1 MLSFKVEAELAKWE
15 CGKYTHIT
23 RAVQVLDAK
32 IINLETIFSRP
43 AQDCPVP
50 VAVVFVYFFLD
61 TVTGALTYQF
71 EELACCLAIFRH
83 GVLRRAMGALKLVP
97 LLALQAQVAAR
108 NGESSED
115 ERWFSCSAE
124 AWFDEPSRSVRVS
137 LWACRW
143 FDTSG
148 PGALS
153 RPGFGQV
160 AAKIPAEACADG
172 TWSDEASVWLQ
183 RDGLVHQQK
192 YVGACLPEEELPR
205 RRDPPWLPKQRPVPE
220 RAPNDQDNSP
230 GWSAPSGSPSS
241 GIPPLDLSAPMR
253 YGPKAAGIIRSI
265 DEELAAKID
274 APEDERKRIM
284 RKYLMRWHPDKNQ
297 EESKET
303 TTAVIQHLYARKA
316 WFVEGAPAHEENVQ
330 HEVGGQSL
338 APGMYERWLD
348 RIIGDKLQ
356 VRQLHDLATSFEQ
369 TRLVPPPMH
378 VEEEVLGQSVD
389 HQEVSGTKGII
400 ESSQEGE
407 VVAKPT
413 AEREKLD
420 LSTLL
425 ANIFDAADE
434 ENEFE
439 LRHKEVADLLYATPL
454 SLTDWDIKLLLTTAT
469 EFETGRIEY
478 KPFVQ
483 AAPEIIGALR
493 QRRAAFEERR
503 RTAPE
508 ETPVTM
514 EAIELCFGEEIEEV
528 ARTMR
533 EAFGQVDPA
542 GQGTLSRH
550 EFRTCLMSKLERLSL
565 QEVQMLMQMCREDE
579 QGNVLYEEF
588 PMLLQRLRID
598 ALHNALVETD
608 VGMLRMH
615 LILLARRL
623 SLPSDNI
630 MPAATL
636 RIHII
641 LSIVHPDEHGDV
653 EFGYFLRV
661 CCTVIPWM
669 FDTSAFAEKAAT
681 IAKEKADA
689 LAKQEL
695 EELQGLSS
703 SLANK
708 KRGMDEEDQED
719 QQQNAP
725 DRDAVE
731 KSLIHVGTQADDK
744 HRNPPTLEVRRFLEA
759 MKQES
764 EKCQLSEAELRGFVA
779 EAEIDQRGEVAYV
792 DHIKTWTPI
801 LFELR
806 KSRIYDGILAKV
818 TPLP

>member
-1 MLSFKVEAELAKWE
+1 MHTVGGVRVEQALEKVEAELAKWE

-71 EELACCLAIFRH
+71 E
-83 GVLRRAMGALKLVP
+83 
-97 LLALQAQVAAR
+97 
-108 NGESSED
+108 
-115 ERWFSCSAE
+115 
-124 AWFDEPSRSVRVS
+124 
-137 LWACRW
+137 
-143 FDTSG
+143 
-148 PGALS
+148 
-153 RPGFGQV
+153 
-160 AAKIPAEACADG
+160 
-172 TWSDEASVWLQ
+172 
-183 RDGLVHQQK
+183 
-192 YVGACLPEEELPR
+192 
-205 RRDPPWLPKQRPVPE
+205 
-220 RAPNDQDNSP
+220 
-230 GWSAPSGSPSS
+230 
-241 GIPPLDLSAPMR
+241 
-253 YGPKAAGIIRSI
+253 
-265 DEELAAKID
+265 
-274 APEDERKRIM
+274 
-284 RKYLMRWHPDKNQ
+284 
-297 EESKET
+297 
-303 TTAVIQHLYARKA
+303 
-316 WFVEGAPAHEENVQ
+316 EENVQ

-400 ESSQEGE
+400 ESPQEGE

-469 EFETGRIEY
+469 EFETRRIEY

-630 MPAATL
+630 MPVWDL
-636 RIHII
+636 RNVLLSADQLCLSRMQIHII

-806 KSRIYDGILAKV
+806 KSRIYDGILAKEWGPDEEELV
-818 TPLP
+818 NLASYEAQFPLHQTGEGEEEERPASVASSASGKSARARKKEKAAGKASRNSSRSLRSDSQSSLGSERSHASRRA

>member
-1 MLSFKVEAELAKWE
+1 MRPELDRMHTVGGVRVEQALEKVEAELAKWE

-71 EELACCLAIFRH
+71 E
-83 GVLRRAMGALKLVP
+83 
-97 LLALQAQVAAR
+97 
-108 NGESSED
+108 
-115 ERWFSCSAE
+115 
-124 AWFDEPSRSVRVS
+124 
-137 LWACRW
+137 
-143 FDTSG
+143 
-148 PGALS
+148 
-153 RPGFGQV
+153 
-160 AAKIPAEACADG
+160 
-172 TWSDEASVWLQ
+172 
-183 RDGLVHQQK
+183 
-192 YVGACLPEEELPR
+192 
-205 RRDPPWLPKQRPVPE
+205 
-220 RAPNDQDNSP
+220 
-230 GWSAPSGSPSS
+230 
-241 GIPPLDLSAPMR
+241 
-253 YGPKAAGIIRSI
+253 
-265 DEELAAKID
+265 
-274 APEDERKRIM
+274 
-284 RKYLMRWHPDKNQ
+284 
-297 EESKET
+297 
-303 TTAVIQHLYARKA
+303 
-316 WFVEGAPAHEENVQ
+316 EENVQ

-389 HQEVSGTKGII
+389 HQEVSGTKGVT

-407 VVAKPT
+407 VVAGPT

-503 RTAPE
+503 RTALE

-542 GQGTLSRH
+542 GQGTLTRH

-623 SLPSDNI
+623 GLPSDNI
-630 MPAATL
+630 MPVWDL
-636 RIHII
+636 RNVLLSADQLCLSRMQIHII

-806 KSRIYDGILAKV
+806 KSRIYDGILAKEWGPDEEELV
-818 TPLP
+818 NLTSYEAQFPLHPTGEGEEEERPASVASSASGKSARARKKEKAAGKASRNSSRSLRSDSQSSLGSERSHASRRA

>member
-1 MLSFKVEAELAKWE
+1 MFYVDSVPKVEAELAKWE

-61 TVTGALTYQF
+61 TVTGALTYHPPR
-71 EELACCLAIFRH
+71 LACCLAIVRH

-97 LLALQAQVAAR
+97 LLALQAHVAAR
-108 NGESSED
+108 NGESSEE

-124 AWFDEPSRSVRVS
+124 AWFHEPSQSVRVS
-137 LWACRW
+137 LWVRGRQAQRFVSRGSNHCQPLGRTLTGKEICKACRW
-143 FDTSG
+143 FDTSR

-153 RPGFGQV
+153 RTGFGQV
-160 AAKIPAEACADG
+160 ATNIPAEACADG

-192 YVGACLPEEELPR
+192 YEELPR
-205 RRDPPWLPKQRPVPE
+205 RRDSPWLPKQRPVPE
-220 RAPNDQDNSP
+220 RASEDQDSSP

-241 GIPPLDLSAPMR
+241 GIPPLDLSVPMR

-265 DEELAAKID
+265 DEDLAAKID

-284 RKYLMRWHPDKNQ
+284 RKYLMRWHPDARFQSQTQNC
-297 EESKET
+297 ET
-303 TTAVIQHLYARKA
+303 VTSADPVFAIA
-316 WFVEGAPAHEENVQ
+316 ENVQ

-389 HQEVSGTKGII
+389 HQDVSGTKGVT

-407 VVAKPT
+407 VVAGPT

-503 RTAPE
+503 RTALE

-542 GQGTLSRH
+542 GQGTLTRH

-615 LILLARRL
+615 LILLAR
-623 SLPSDNI
+623 SY
-630 MPAATL
+630 
-636 RIHII
+636 
-641 LSIVHPDEHGDV
+641 PDGVWLTIGGEGVGVNDPKDC
-653 EFGYFLRV
+653 LD
-661 CCTVIPWM
+661 IPLLVQW
-669 FDTSAFAEKAAT
+669 AEKVGAT
-681 IAKEKADA
+681 GLLQPLMDA
-689 LAKQEL
+689 LEKTPTK
-695 EELQGLSS
+695 LQKMFVPLGS
-703 SLANK
+703 
-708 KRGMDEEDQED
+708 
-719 QQQNAP
+719 
-725 DRDAVE
+725 
-731 KSLIHVGTQADDK
+731 QA
-744 HRNPPTLEVRRFLEA
+744 
-759 MKQES
+759 
-764 EKCQLSEAELRGFVA
+764 
-779 EAEIDQRGEVAYV
+779 
-792 DHIKTWTPI
+792 
-801 LFELR
+801 
-806 KSRIYDGILAKV
+806 
-818 TPLP
+818 